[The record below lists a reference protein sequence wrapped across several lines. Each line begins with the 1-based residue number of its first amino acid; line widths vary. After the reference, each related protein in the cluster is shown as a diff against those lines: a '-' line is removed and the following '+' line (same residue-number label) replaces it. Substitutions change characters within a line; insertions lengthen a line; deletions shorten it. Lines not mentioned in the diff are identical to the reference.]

1 MPCPVMMDQP
11 HNANTILG
19 LGVAPAILPFAKL
32 TAARLAPLLSA
43 AIATDVAGA
52 GYRRRAQE
60 CAEQIRE
67 ESTSCMGRY
76 CDIIEQYSASYRAE
90 MGSSASVSVGAD
102 GSSSGGVTGTV
113 EEGSLNGLK
122 RPLLDSNE
130 K

>member
-1 MPCPVMMDQP
+1 MMDQP
-11 HNANTILG
+11 HNASTILG

-67 ESTSCMGRY
+67 ERLSCMHRY
-76 CDIIEQYSASYRAE
+76 CDVIEQYCASYRTEGRGGGGGTALSAAP
-90 MGSSASVSVGAD
+90 MGAGAGGDDVSNL
-102 GSSSGGVTGTV
+102 GGG
-113 EEGSLNGLK
+113 ERQAQRRGG
-122 RPLLDSNE
+122 P
-130 K
+130 